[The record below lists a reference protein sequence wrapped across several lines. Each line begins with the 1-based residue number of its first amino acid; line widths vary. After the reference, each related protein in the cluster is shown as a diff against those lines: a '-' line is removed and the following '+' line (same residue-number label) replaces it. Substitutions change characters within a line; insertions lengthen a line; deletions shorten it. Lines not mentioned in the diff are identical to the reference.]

1 MIEFLALGFAALII
15 GVSKAGFGGGTGVVV
30 GPVLALLFPAKETV
44 GLMLPLLFV
53 CDIASL
59 FPYWRKWDRRNVA
72 VLMPGAVMG
81 IVVGTLSLGRISDAS
96 LAKTI
101 GGAAILFS
109 LLQAYRDWKFRNPQ
123 PFVPRRFDGFLAGM
137 GTGFVSTLSHVG
149 GVLSTMY
156 LLPQRLSNETFVG
169 TTAALYFLIN
179 LLKIPA
185 YLQLGVLNA
194 STLQRDI
201 PLFPLVLVGTW
212 LGVVLNRCVSSA
224 VFSKI
229 VLAIVLV
236 TGVKLLMG

>member
-1 MIEFLALGFAALII
+1 MII

-44 GLMLPLLFV
+44 GLMLPLLFA

-59 FPYWRKWDRRNVA
+59 FPYWRKWDSRNVA
-72 VLMPGAVMG
+72 VLMPGAVIG
-81 IVVGTLSLGRISDAS
+81 IVIGTFSLGRISDAF

-109 LLQAYRDWKFRNPQ
+109 LLQVYRDWKFRNPK
-123 PFVPRRFDGFLAGM
+123 PFVPNNFDGFLAGM

-156 LLPQRLSNETFVG
+156 LLPQRLNNETFVG
-169 TTAALYFLIN
+169 TTTALYFLIN
-179 LLKIPA
+179 LLKIPG
-185 YLQLGVLNA
+185 YLKLGVLNA
-194 STLQRDI
+194 STFQRDI

-212 LGVVLNRCVSSA
+212 LGVVLNRRVSSA